1 MQRRILISTRPLACV
16 LVVLALGLSACYRS
30 VQPAREVATRTFT
43 DDLGRQVRVPEKVDS
58 IVSLAPNLTEI
69 VFAVGAGEKLVGV
82 TTYCNYPAEAA
93 SIKKVSDTQKPNIEN
108 IIALKPQVV
117 FVSTASQLEAFAKTL
132 ADQQIAVFVTSPNT
146 LDDVY
151 RSIQNIGEI
160 AGNGEK
166 AADLVYK
173 MKARVA
179 AAARPNYTG
188 SSPKVFVQ
196 IDKEAL
202 YTIGS
207 ESYITEIISRAGGV
221 SATAS
226 LTSAYPK
233 VSKETA
239 LAMNPDVIVISESD
253 GNREPNDVF
262 RNSPAVKN
270 GRVYRINADLLS
282 RPGPRVVDALEQIA
296 EKLKIENYR

>member
-30 VQPAREVATRTFT
+30 VQPAREVASRTFT
-43 DDLGRQVRVPEKVDS
+43 DDLGKQVRVPEKVDS

-82 TTYCNYPAEAA
+82 TTFCNYPAEAA

-132 ADQQIAVFVTSPNT
+132 DQQQIAVFVTSPNT

-151 RSIQNIGEI
+151 RSIQTIGDI
-160 AGNGEK
+160 TGNGEK
-166 AADLVYK
+166 AADLVHT
-173 MKARVA
+173 MKGRVA
-179 AAARPNYTG
+179 GAARPNYTG

-207 ESYITEIISRAGGV
+207 KSYITEIISRAGGV

-226 LTSAYPK
+226 LSSAYPK

-239 LAMNPDVIVISESD
+239 LAMNPDVIVISESE

-270 GRVYRINADLLS
+270 GRVYKINADLLS
-282 RPGPRVVDALEQIA
+282 RPGPRVVDALEQLA
-296 EKLKIENYR
+296 ENLSSIN